1 MALIRCL
8 GWAFAELARPIA
20 VSDNTP
26 PLAAASS
33 ALHSAYRRA
42 VWTNFNDGDSQ
53 RRKMLTAR
61 MGFSLRVFAN
71 PEDQKS
77 VRAATY
83 FSEVID
89 LPRKVPRI
97 RGDSSDPDPYFPV
110 SRFPFPVA
118 CWAVSGLSWWQPS
131 RSDAG

>member
-26 PLAAASS
+26 PLAAAST
-33 ALHSAYRRA
+33 ALHSAYSRA

-61 MGFSLRVFAN
+61 MGFPSESRKPRGSEIRACRYLLLGSDRSSSEST
-71 PEDQKS
+71 EDS
-77 VRAATY
+77 WG
-83 FSEVID
+83 FF
-89 LPRKVPRI
+89 RI
-97 RGDSSDPDPYFPV
+97 GSDPMGSARRSDLI
-110 SRFPFPVA
+110 R
-118 CWAVSGLSWWQPS
+118 S
-131 RSDAG
+131 RSDPI